1 MGAGINVNG
10 IGWHIKTQ
18 EGVVIEMIMGFQNIP
33 FGLTDSFL
41 TLPFVNSR
49 KVKRTMNEC
58 VCMSEIDVFL
68 KRKEFVAS
76 SVGIR

>member
-1 MGAGINVNG
+1 M
-10 IGWHIKTQ
+10 
-18 EGVVIEMIMGFQNIP
+18 IEMTMGLQNIP
-33 FGLTDSFL
+33 FSLTDSVL

-49 KVKRTMNEC
+49 KVERTVNEC
-58 VCMSEIDVFL
+58 VRISEVDVFL